1 MTEKTEINRKTT
13 FSLPVVAMLLGIAV
27 MFVSLVVNMEYVK
40 EDIRELKVAVASL
53 INPVTV
59 ALK

>member
-27 MFVSLVVNMEYVK
+27 MFVTLIVNMEYVK